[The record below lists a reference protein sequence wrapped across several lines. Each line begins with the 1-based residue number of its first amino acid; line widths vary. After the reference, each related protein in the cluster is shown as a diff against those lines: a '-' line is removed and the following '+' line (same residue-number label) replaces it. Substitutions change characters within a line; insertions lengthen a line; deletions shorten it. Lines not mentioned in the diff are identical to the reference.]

1 MAKVLSREQR
11 RDRDAEFTREYVD
24 NGGNATAA
32 ARAIGISEASAS
44 TVGHRLKTRLLNEIE
59 EEQKDALKG
68 YAVTAVHHLRY
79 LAQSAR
85 SESVR
90 LCAIKDI
97 LDRAGFKAVDRTQI
111 TYSSEFENWTDDQ
124 LRKEWERVRQMY

>member
-1 MAKVLSREQR
+1 MAKVLSLEQR
-11 RDRDAEFTREYVD
+11 HDRDTEFIREFVD

-68 YAVTAVHHLRY
+68 YAVTAVHHLQY
-79 LAQSAR
+79 LAQSAK

-111 TYSSEFENWTDDQ
+111 TYSSEFKNWTDDQ